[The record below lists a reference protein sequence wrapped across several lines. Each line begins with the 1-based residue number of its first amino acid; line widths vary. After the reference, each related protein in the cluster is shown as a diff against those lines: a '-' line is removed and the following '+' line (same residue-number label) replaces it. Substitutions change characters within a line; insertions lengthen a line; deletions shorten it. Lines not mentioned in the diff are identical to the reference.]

1 VLKLEQIKEGFKDI
15 NLKAASKTI
24 GISYRTL
31 YAALKS
37 DNPSYTTLKKLSDYL
52 EGKQYERNQ

>member
-1 VLKLEQIKEGFKDI
+1 VLDLDQVKEGFKDI
-15 NLKAASKTI
+15 NLKAVSKTI

-31 YAALKS
+31 YEALKGE
-37 DNPSYTTLKKLSDYL
+37 NPSYTTLKKLSDYL